1 MFLAEH
7 LKKKNVFSR
16 TLKEKDYLFIK
27 IFWETKYLLK
37 GEKYDEAWKNKTL
50 IETVNRIYR
59 VNCL

>member
-1 MFLAEH
+1 
-7 LKKKNVFSR
+7 
-16 TLKEKDYLFIK
+16 
-27 IFWETKYLLK
+27 LLK